1 MKLSQISTEKAADI
15 LCEIT
20 PYVANIATNEDLLA
34 ELRNA
39 IDKEKANTR
48 AELLLSGA
56 EKITKLIP
64 ILLRNCRD
72 DLFGILGAL
81 NGKTAEEIGAQ
92 SFPATMNQVR
102 EIIQDKELLDFF
114 RSCASSEG
122 SE

>member
-39 IDKEKANTR
+39 IVKGKVNTR
-48 AELLLSGA
+48 AEMLIVGA
-56 EKITKLIP
+56 EKITKLVP

-81 NGKTAEEIGAQ
+81 NGKTAKEIGAQ
-92 SFPATMNQVR
+92 SFPATINQVR

>member
-39 IDKEKANTR
+39 IDKEKASTR
-48 AELLLSGA
+48 AELLLAGA
-56 EKITKLIP
+56 EKLIP

-72 DLFGILGAL
+72 DIFGILGAL